1 MKRTVWLVLLAA
13 PLVAQKRDQ
22 MLEMQRDIG
31 LLQDQLKTIEK
42 AQSDKFAAI
51 EKLLAQAINNQVGI
65 TGSLA
70 KLDQAMAA
78 QQKALNAP
86 VAALGSKVDEMSSEF
101 GGVRTTVAEISAQ
114 MRKMQ
119 TQMTDLS
126 NAIKVLQAPPAA
138 PSLDPNSP
146 PPGMTSDAVYQEA
159 MRAKAAGQF
168 DLAAQ
173 RFNEFLRF
181 YGTTELAP
189 NAQFYLGEIAY
200 NREQFEDAV
209 AAFDAAVEKY
219 PENNKTL
226 DAMYMKG
233 LALIKIDKRDA
244 AGAEFRALVKRAPSS
259 EQAAKARDQ
268 LKRLAPA
275 APARKKK

>member
-1 MKRTVWLVLLAA
+1 MKRTAWLVLLAA
-13 PLVAQKRDQ
+13 PLAAQKRDQ

-42 AQSDKFAAI
+42 TQNDRFAAI

-86 VAALGSKVDEMSSEF
+86 VATLGSKVDEMSSEF

-119 TQMTDLS
+119 AQMTDLS

-173 RFNEFLRF
+173 RYNEFLRF

-209 AAFDAAVEKY
+209 AAFDAVVEKY
-219 PENNKTL
+219 PENNKTF

-244 AGAEFRALVKRAPSS
+244 AGAEFRALIRRAPSS

-268 LKRLAPA
+268 LKRLTPA
-275 APARKKK
+275 TPARKKK